1 MEGNRV
7 YEDGTVT
14 GKIIKGIGGF
24 YYVAAEDGKVY
35 ECKARGAFRKE
46 KLRPLVGD
54 DCELSV
60 LDAEACLGSVDRI
73 LARRNELIRPA
84 VANTD
89 QAIVIFAASK
99 PEPGERLIDRYLVGM
114 SYVDMPVI
122 LVINKVDAERKRAEE
137 LRELYEQVG
146 YRVLLTSA
154 KTGEGVDGLSSLL
167 EGKTS
172 VLSGPSG
179 VGKSSLMNAVF
190 PGFEAKTGSISEK
203 IGRGRHTTRH
213 SELIRVAKATY
224 LCDTPGFSSVELPE
238 RMTEETLE
246 LCFPEFS
253 EYMGTCRFGTSC
265 RHMAEP
271 DCSVKRA
278 VEEGH
283 IKKSRYESYLGLQEI
298 LRSRR
303 KSEWN

>member
-1 MEGNRV
+1 M
-7 YEDGTVT
+7 T

-24 YYVAAEDGKVY
+24 YYVAAEDGKLY

-60 LDAEACLGSVDRI
+60 LDAEDLLGSVDRI
-73 LARRNELIRPA
+73 LPRRNELIRPA

-122 LVINKVDAERKRAEE
+122 LVINKVDTARERAEE
-137 LRELYEQVG
+137 LRTLYQGAG

-154 KTGEGVDGLSSLL
+154 KTGEGVDELRQLL
-167 EGKTS
+167 DGKTS
-172 VLSGPSG
+172 VLSGASG
-179 VGKSSLMNAVF
+179 VGKSSLMNALF
-190 PGFEAKTGSISEK
+190 PDFAAETGGISER
-203 IGRGRHTTRH
+203 IGRGKHTTRH
-213 SELIRVAKATY
+213 SELTRAGRDTY

-238 RMTEETLE
+238 GLSEETLE
-246 LCFPEFS
+246 LCFPEFAEHLGS
-253 EYMGTCRFGTSC
+253 CRFGSSC
-265 RHMAEP
+265 RHLAEP
-271 DCSVKRA
+271 DCTVKQA
-278 VEEGH
+278 VVDGH
-283 IKKSRYESYLGLQEI
+283 IAVSRYESYRDFQEI
-298 LRSRR
+298 LRNRR